1 MKALPAPFKNF
12 KRIILVLLPLVLLFA
27 PTREVVCGELSG
39 SLHAVSQ
46 APVNAK
52 VQVLVFFETDNNAAF
67 SKAALSQDL
76 GRTKLHEITYN
87 GLKSNSSYYSNRF
100 EQVLQDSHLN
110 ATVLENYW
118 ITEAAL
124 VEVNSSDLEALSNL
138 EGVSFIAPDTTLS
151 LVKPVDEAPSISLSA
166 TAGENLHSIKAD
178 KLWARGLTGRGRLLG
193 SIDTGVKGDHPA
205 LFSKWQGNYTTNF
218 ATGWFDPYGTTF
230 PEDNNGHGTHVM
242 GIMVGMEDDD
252 TIGVAFNAH
261 WLSAAVIDRG
271 SGLSKTIS
279 DILSAFE
286 WLADPDGDPATIADV
301 PDAVNHSWGIPQGIF
316 PDCDNTFWDAIDNLE
331 SLGIVCIFSAGNE
344 GPDSA
349 SLRNPADRASG
360 PLNAFAVGA
369 VDQNNVIAS
378 FSSRGPSTCDENEIK
393 PEVVAPGVGIRSTSS
408 TGGYKLMSGTSM
420 AAPHLTAAVALFREY
435 NPEATSLQIKQA
447 LYESAHDLGPEGED
461 NAYGNGLIDL
471 EAALALIPPPD
482 DPQIAI
488 NSFEIEDGN
497 DRVINTGEQFELT
510 LNVTSHYAGANNVWA
525 RIFIP
530 ETYAGIIS
538 DSSFFGNIALD
549 ESGSNESNPFIIEL
563 NEVINPGTR
572 MPVDINFYSSNS
584 DYSFT
589 KRIEVVIAQTQ
600 TAGFYTLSNGD
611 VEITV
616 DNFGGIGHGPNSL
629 SPTFA
634 PGFIPYH
641 ETDILPEFSLL
652 VATDRDQRV
661 SDAARTA
668 DGFISD
674 NDFMANREQGF
685 VSHDPGSFGTM
696 DLYGTYNDS
705 LAADPLGLSI
715 RQRTSIFDQDEMKNA
730 IIIEYSILSDAVF
743 PGDDLY
749 VGFLSDFDLG
759 VGGSGIEMT
768 AFDTEGD
775 FCYYYN
781 QDKDL
786 YVGIRFLNQPVY
798 SNRILYN
805 IPGTKSALT
814 ETEKYNYLSNDVIND
829 GVDKFGDYFSLI
841 SSRIN
846 IESYDSI
853 TIAVAVVIGRSLEEL
868 TLSMSS
874 AYDYYNIS
882 TDVAD
887 EGGDNPAVPNAFE
900 LAQNYPNPFNMAT
913 TISFTLPSSGQV
925 KLDVY
930 NLLGQKV
937 AVLAEGEYAA
947 GTVTINWDGR
957 DRSGRDLASGAYFY
971 RLMVDGNQIDS
982 RKLMI
987 LK

>member
-1 MKALPAPFKNF
+1 MMTLPAPSKNF
-12 KRIILVLLPLVLLFA
+12 QKLILVLLPLVLLFA
-27 PTREVVCGELSG
+27 PFREVVCGELSG
-39 SLHAVSQ
+39 SLHAISQ
-46 APVNAK
+46 APVDSR
-52 VQVLVFFETDNNAAF
+52 VQVLVFFDTDNNAAF
-67 SKAALSQDL
+67 SKASLNQDL
-76 GRTKLHEITYN
+76 GRTRLHELTYN
-87 GLKSNSSYYSNRF
+87 GLKNNSKYYSERF
-100 EQVLQDSHLN
+100 ADELRDSRLD

-124 VEVNSSDLEALSNL
+124 VEVNSFDLEALSSL

-151 LVKPVDEAPSISLSA
+151 LIKPVDESPSISLSG
-166 TAGENLHSIKAD
+166 TAGYNLHAIKAD
-178 KLWARGLTGRGRLLG
+178 KLWARGLTGQGRLLG

-205 LFSKWQGNYTTNF
+205 LASKWQGNYTTNF
-218 ATGWFDPYGTTF
+218 AAGWFDPYGSTF

-242 GIMVGMEDDD
+242 GIMVGIENDD

-261 WLSAAVIDRG
+261 WISAAVIDRG

-286 WLADPDGDPATIADV
+286 WLADPDGDPATISDV

-331 SLGIVCIFSAGNE
+331 DLGIVCIFSAGNE
-344 GPDSA
+344 GPDDA
-349 SLRNPADRASG
+349 SMRNPADRATG

-369 VDQNNVIAS
+369 VDAENVIAS

-393 PEVVAPGVGIRSTSS
+393 PEVVAPGVSIRSTSS

-420 AAPHLTAAVALFREY
+420 AAPHLTAAVALMREY
-435 NPEATSLQIKQA
+435 NPEATSQQIKQA
-447 LYESAHDLGPEGED
+447 LYESAVDLGDPGED
-461 NAYGNGLIDL
+461 NAYGNGLVDL

-482 DPQIAI
+482 DPQIEI
-488 NSFEIEDGN
+488 NSFAIEDGN
-497 DRVINTGEQFELT
+497 DQVVTTGEQFELS
-510 LNVTSHYAGANNVWA
+510 LNVTSHYAGSNDLWA

-530 ETYAGIIS
+530 ETYANIIS
-538 DSSFFGNIALD
+538 DSSYFGDVALD
-549 ESGSNESNPFIIEL
+549 ESGSNESNPFVIVL

-589 KRIEVVIAQTQ
+589 KRLEVVIAQTQ
-600 TAGFYTLSNGD
+600 TAGFYTLSNGE

-629 SPTFA
+629 GPTFA
-634 PGFIPYH
+634 PGFIPYD

-652 VATDRDQRV
+652 IAGDRNENV

-674 NDFMANREQGF
+674 NDFMASREQGF
-685 VSHDPGSFGTM
+685 VSHEPGSFGSM

-705 LAADPLGLSI
+705 LAGDPLGLSI
-715 RQRTSIFDQDEMKNA
+715 RQRTSLFDQSELKNA
-730 IIIEYSILSDAVF
+730 VIIEYAILSENSF
-743 PGDDLY
+743 PGDELY

-759 VGGSGIEMT
+759 IGGSGVEMT

-775 FCYYYN
+775 FSYYYN
-781 QDKDL
+781 QDHDL
-786 YVGIRFLNQPVY
+786 YVGIRFLNQSVY
-798 SNRILYN
+798 SNKILYN
-805 IPGTKSALT
+805 VPGTKSALT
-814 ETEKYNYLSNDVIND
+814 EAAKYDYMTSGVIND
-829 GVDKFGDYFSLI
+829 GVDKFGDYFSVI
-841 SSRIN
+841 SSRVTV
-846 IESYDSI
+846 ESYDSI

-868 TLSMSS
+868 SVSMNA
-874 AYDYYNIS
+874 AYSYYNIS

-887 EGGDNPAVPNAFE
+887 EGGDPVVPSAFE

-913 TISFTLPSSGQV
+913 NISFTLPTSGQV

-937 AVLAEGEYAA
+937 AILAEGEYPA
-947 GTVTINWDGR
+947 GTVTINWDGK
-957 DRSGRDLASGAYFY
+957 DRSGHDLASGAYFY
-971 RLMVDGNQIDS
+971 RLVVDGNQIDS